1 MVYEFNKVRFG
12 MVGLGKVWFSM
23 VGLCEHRLGE
33 AWLGLVRN
41 GMEWFMNLITVRKV
55 WVR

>member
-1 MVYEFNKVRFG
+1 MVR
-12 MVGLGKVWFSM
+12 LGSVWAGEVWS
-23 VGLCEHRLGE
+23 GLCEHRLGE